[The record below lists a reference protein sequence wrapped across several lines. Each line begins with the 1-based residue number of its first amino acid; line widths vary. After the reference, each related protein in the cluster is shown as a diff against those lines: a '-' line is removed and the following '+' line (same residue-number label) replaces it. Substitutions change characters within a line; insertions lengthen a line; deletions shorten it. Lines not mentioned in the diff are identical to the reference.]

1 MTMVFAIVVLA
12 ALVLWLV
19 LPRRR
24 MEREAWEEETT
35 GAAIDR
41 EELEAREREVRDLD
55 PGQDPEEGWEGDDWG
70 PGSGRQAK

>member
-1 MTMVFAIVVLA
+1 MVLALVVLV
-12 ALVLWLV
+12 ALVLWFV

-24 MEREAWEEETT
+24 MEREPWEAEDP

-41 EELEAREREVRDLD
+41 EELEAAERDLRDLD

-70 PGSGRQAK
+70 PGAGRRAR

>member
-1 MTMVFAIVVLA
+1 MVFALVGFA

-24 MEREAWEEETT
+24 VEREPWEAETP

-41 EELEAREREVRDLD
+41 DELEAAEREVRDLD

-70 PGSGRQAK
+70 PGAGRPGR